1 MVQSTSLFY
10 TEMESPIGMI
20 GLAATET
27 ALCWI
32 TFDSGPSAR
41 DELRQWGKKWLRI
54 EQHQIERNRVLQ
66 QAVVQLQEYFLRQ
79 RTEFELPLAIYGTP
93 FQKSVWNQLQKIPYG
108 EVRSYKD
115 IAVAISSSKAVRAV
129 GGANNKNP
137 LSIVIPCHRVIGS
150 NGSLTGY
157 GGGLPIKE
165 FLLGMEASHRSQ
177 IKEAQ

>member
-1 MVQSTSLFY
+1 MTQSTCLFY
-10 TEMESPIGMI
+10 TEMESPIGLL
-20 GLAATET
+20 GLAATKN

-32 TFDSGPSAR
+32 TFDSG
-41 DELRQWGKKWLRI
+41 ELAKEELLHWGKKWLHT
-54 EQHQIERNRVLQ
+54 EQLQFERNDVLQ
-66 QAVVQLQEYFLRQ
+66 KAIEQLQEYFFGR
-79 RTEFELPLAIYGTP
+79 RTDFELPLAIYGTP

-108 EVRSYKD
+108 QVRSYKD
-115 IAVAISSSKAVRAV
+115 IAVAISANKAVRAV

-165 FLLGMEASHRSQ
+165 FLLELENSQ
-177 IKEAQ
+177 RLQA